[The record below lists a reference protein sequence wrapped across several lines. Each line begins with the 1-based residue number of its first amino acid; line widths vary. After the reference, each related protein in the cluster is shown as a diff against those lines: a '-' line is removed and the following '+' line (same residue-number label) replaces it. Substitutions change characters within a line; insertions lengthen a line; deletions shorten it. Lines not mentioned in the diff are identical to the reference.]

1 MWVRVLGS
9 AAGGGY
15 PQWNCACPVCHAVRD
30 NSRPARSRTQS
41 SIAVSPDYRQWFLL
55 NASPDIHAQVE
66 SFSALRPGSAP
77 DGSGSTPDD
86 SESRTVPIRAVLLS
100 DAELD
105 HTLGLLLLREG
116 RGLEVHATAAARDT
130 LCDGTSLL
138 RTLEAYCP
146 VRWVRVVPGRDTPLG
161 DGLSYRAFD
170 VPTTKRPRFESGS
183 ASKEGGNGEGRVIG
197 YRLTDVR
204 TGGALVYL
212 PVVQELTASV
222 RRELAGCACLLI
234 DGTCW
239 QDDELIR
246 LGASGKTA
254 REMGHLPI
262 SGPGGSLEQLSPLP
276 IDRKIYIHINN
287 TNPILLEDAPER
299 RVLEQH
305 GLEVAV
311 DGLELQI

>member
-15 PQWNCACPVCHAVRD
+15 PQWNCACPVCRAVRD
-30 NSRPARSRTQS
+30 GSRPARSRTQS
-41 SIAVSPDYRQWFLL
+41 SIAVSCDYRQWFLL

-66 SFSALRPGSAP
+66 SFPALQPRRG
-77 DGSGSTPDD
+77 PDD
-86 SESRTVPIRAVLLS
+86 GVSRAVPIRAVLLT

-116 RGLEVHATAAARDT
+116 RGLEVHATATAHDT
-130 LCDGTSLL
+130 LLDGTSLL

-146 VRWVRVVPGRDTPLG
+146 VSWVRVEPGRDTPLG

-170 VPTTKRPRFESGS
+170 VPTTKRPRFGP
-183 ASKEGGNGEGRVIG
+183 AGAHEGGGDEEGRVIG
-197 YRLTDVR
+197 YRVTDVH
-204 TGGALVYL
+204 TGGTLVYL
-212 PVVQELTASV
+212 PAVQELTAPLH
-222 RRELAGCACLLI
+222 RQLADCACLLV

-239 QDDELIR
+239 RDDELIR
-246 LGASGKTA
+246 LGVGGKTA

-262 SGPGGSLEQLSPLP
+262 SGPGGSLEQLCPLP

-299 RVLEQH
+299 RALEH
-305 GLEVAV
+305 RGLEVAV

>member
-15 PQWNCACPVCHAVRD
+15 PQWNCACPVCLAVRD
-30 NSRPARSRTQS
+30 HSRPARSRTQS
-41 SIAVSPDYRQWFLL
+41 SVAVSPDYRQWFLL

-66 SFSALRPGSAP
+66 AFPPLHPRRGP
-77 DGSGSTPDD
+77 DGG
-86 SESRTVPIRAVLLS
+86 RVVPLHAVLLT

-116 RGLEVHATAAARDT
+116 RGLKVHGTAAARDT
-130 LCDGTSLL
+130 LWDGTSLL

-146 VRWVRVVPGRDTPLG
+146 VKWEPVVPGRNVPLG

-170 VPTTKRPRFESGS
+170 VPTKKPARFGAGQSS
-183 ASKEGGNGEGRVIG
+183 NRAGRVVG
-197 YRLTDVR
+197 YRLTDDR
-204 TGGALVYL
+204 TGRALIYL
-212 PVVQELTASV
+212 PSVQELTAPV
-222 RRELAGCACLLI
+222 YGELADCACLLV

-239 QDDELIR
+239 RDDELIR
-246 LGASGKTA
+246 LGVAGKTA

-276 IDRKIYIHINN
+276 VDRKIYIHINN
-287 TNPILLEDAPER
+287 TNPILLEDAQER
-299 RVLEQH
+299 RILEQH

-311 DGLELQI
+311 DGLEVQI

>member
-1 MWVRVLGS
+1 M
-9 AAGGGY
+9 
-15 PQWNCACPVCHAVRD
+15 
-30 NSRPARSRTQS
+30 
-41 SIAVSPDYRQWFLL
+41 SPDHRQWFLL
-55 NASPDIHAQVE
+55 NASPDVHAQIE
-66 SFSALRPGSAP
+66 SFSALRPGGAPDGPGSAP
-77 DGSGSTPDD
+77 DADD

-116 RGLEVHATAAARDT
+116 RGLEVHATAAAHDM

-146 VRWVRVVPGRDTPLG
+146 VSWVRVVPGRDTPLG

-170 VPTTKRPRFESGS
+170 VPTTKRPRFESANGN
-183 ASKEGGNGEGRVIG
+183 GNGEGRVVG

-212 PVVQELTASV
+212 PVVQELTAPV
-222 RRELAGCACLLI
+222 HRELAGCACLLI